1 MNKNLPP
8 CGTPRQPTCLSLP
21 PNDSSSPP
29 PHRAHQSQP
38 ATGPP
43 LQPHPTPDHV
53 ESRLLSHPSCFGGG
67 ACAGSSRRAGAR
79 WRRGARP
86 KVSVRASR
94 GPRRDGS
101 RPPVAPTRDALVCV
115 SLAPIRPAGRPPVHP
130 HGWMVT
136 AAGGSGQSQ
145 LCLGRRRR
153 SAHRGGRRCEA
164 CNAGREVWKG
174 QDEQRARAPSAPPW
188 RCGWLWRSDTPAD
201 ISLVSAA
208 VPPPPKRHCLEVLTV
223 V

>member
-1 MNKNLPP
+1 MALQDNPP
-8 CGTPRQPTCLSLP
+8 ASLSLP
-21 PNDSSSPP
+21 
-29 PHRAHQSQP
+29 
-38 ATGPP
+38 TTP
-43 LQPHPTPDHV
+43 LPPHPTVLTRANPLLVRLSSPIPHQTTLKAVSCRTHRVSAAARVPAAAGAPAPAGGAARVRKCLCGRAVGHV
-53 ESRLLSHPSCFGGG
+53 VTARGRPWLPRAMPSCV
-67 ACAGSSRRAGAR
+67 CH
-79 WRRGARP
+79 WRPCG
-86 KVSVRASR
+86 
-94 GPRRDGS
+94 
-101 RPPVAPTRDALVCV
+101 
-115 SLAPIRPAGRPPVHP
+115 RPAGRPPVHP

-208 VPPPPKRHCLEVLTV
+208 VPPPPKRLCLEVLTV